1 MTRMANADRVGV
13 VEPAARLQ
21 ADTLTLLRCIECR
34 GSVALDGETLRCSGC
49 RQQYPIVAGSP
60 VMLSR
65 DPGGRS
71 SDPEAEVRRRTA
83 ESFAYEW
90 EHFGQLRSEWER
102 NFRDYLRPH
111 LPESL
116 RNRLVLDVGAGS
128 GRHSHEAHRLGARVV
143 AVDVGDAIHVAR
155 RNLPA
160 DVLTVQADAEEL
172 PFEDASFDLVM
183 SIGVLH
189 HLPDPRRAL
198 NSLARLVRPGGYIHI
213 YVYWTATHRW
223 HRFLLRLVT
232 AARRVTTRMPRPLLR
247 ALCYPIAVTL
257 FAAFVLPYRVTRHAP
272 GLERVAG
279 GFPLKAYADYPFR
292 VCVNDQF
299 DRFSAP
305 LEWRFAAEEV
315 EEMLQTAGFINVV
328 VLAND
333 GWIGSGRR
341 PSTGPA

>member
-1 MTRMANADRVGV
+1 MLRSD
-13 VEPAARLQ
+13 PA
-21 ADTLTLLRCIECR
+21 E
-34 GSVALDGETLRCSGC
+34 G
-49 RQQYPIVAGSP
+49 
-60 VMLSR
+60 
-65 DPGGRS
+65 S

-90 EHFGQLRSEWER
+90 EHFGQLREEWER
-102 NFRDYLRPH
+102 NFREYLRPH
-111 LPESL
+111 EPESL
-116 RNRLVLDVGAGS
+116 RDRLVLDVGAGS
-128 GRHSHEAHRLGARVV
+128 GRHSYEAHRLGARVV
-143 AVDVGDAIHVAR
+143 AVDLGDAIHVAR
-155 RNLPA
+155 RNLPP

-213 YVYWTATHRW
+213 YVYWTPTRRW
-223 HRFLLRLVT
+223 HRLLLRLVS
-232 AARRVTTRMPRPLLR
+232 AARRVTVRMPRPLLR

-257 FAAFVLPYRVTRHAP
+257 FAIFVLPYRLTRHAL
-272 GLERVAG
+272 GLKRVAA

-305 LEWRFAAEEV
+305 LEWRFTADEV
-315 EEMLQTAGFINVV
+315 EALLRDVGFIDTVV
-328 VLAND
+328 VENHGWVASGLRPLASSRGHGD
-333 GWIGSGRR
+333 L
-341 PSTGPA
+341 PSRNPR